1 MTGQRGRRWGRL
13 RRDERGSVTA
23 ELVLLTPLLILLL
36 LFVVALGRLSGARL
50 DVDGAAAQAARAASI
65 ARDPTTASAM
75 AQQTATAALGSDG
88 VTCGH
93 LTVSTNTAQFAS
105 GGSVAVT
112 VTCSVGLSDLT
123 GLRLPASEAVTSTAS
138 SVIDTYRSSTTSTQ
152 RGMLS
157 SLSRILSL

>member
-1 MTGQRGRRWGRL
+1 MTGRRRRRLGRL

-65 ARDPTTASAM
+65 ARDPTTAAAM
-75 AQQTATAALGSDG
+75 ATQTATAALGSDG

-93 LTVSTNTAQFAS
+93 LTVSIDTGQFAP

-112 VTCSVGLSDLT
+112 VTCHVALSDLS
-123 GLRLPASEAVTSTAS
+123 GLRLPASESVTSTAS
-138 SVIDTYRSSTTSTQ
+138 SVIDTYRSST
-152 RGMLS
+152 
-157 SLSRILSL
+157 